1 MDHQGDQ
8 VSPLSAEVVH
18 KSSLVSLTATENTSL
33 LLEISVRRSSAR
45 HGCLVLY
52 YCTVRFLKL
61 CEGLSWIPLL
71 TSPVPIPSFVS
82 PWHDHI
88 TVNFGGVIL
97 DGAKIIR
104 PVFLLFLPLL
114 LLLLPIEYKGSAT
127 GGGSEAILFDQL
139 VNLKNEY

>member
-1 MDHQGDQ
+1 VKD
-8 VSPLSAEVVH
+8 
-18 KSSLVSLTATENTSL
+18 
-33 LLEISVRRSSAR
+33 
-45 HGCLVLY
+45 
-52 YCTVRFLKL
+52 
-61 CEGLSWIPLL
+61 LSWIPLL

-88 TVNFGGVIL
+88 TVNFGRVIL
-97 DGAKIIR
+97 DGAKIIQL
-104 PVFLLFLPLL
+104 VFLLFLPLL